1 MKKFL
6 AALLVIICLFAL
18 VGCDPGMNTINK
30 DELLAGTIK
39 IELYDYE
46 NDDPKLVNINA
57 WSKPSFD
64 FNKATLIG
72 TLDEEHFEDI
82 LNEVAE
88 RYYTFYNRALNEPME
103 KTLVLHQNNGNM
115 IVLFGCIY
123 TNENN
128 GKRYYGNC
136 YVFDKNGVFVEL
148 IGDVDYLF
156 LDHVESTY
164 FKDNS

>member
-18 VGCDPGMNTINK
+18 VGCDPDINTINK

-46 NDDPKLVNINA
+46 NENPKLVNINSH
-57 WSKPSFD
+57 SKPSFD

-72 TLDEEHFEDI
+72 TLDEKHFES
-82 LNEVAE
+82 LLSEVAE
-88 RYYTFYNRALNEPME
+88 CYYTYYGRALNEPMR
-103 KTLVLHQNNGNM
+103 KTLVLHQSNGNM

-123 TNENN
+123 ESEKSGTY
-128 GKRYYGNC
+128 YYGDC
-136 YVFDKNGVFVEL
+136 YVFDKNGVFIEL
-148 IGDVDYLF
+148 IGDVGYLF